1 MPNLMNIQARLL
13 DTPLMVEPSYLKAII
28 SAVQQRI
35 NVRSLRDVDGETLSE
50 EELAL
55 EAQMYRAGNPSRENR
70 PYQVKNGT
78 AIIQV
83 AGSLV
88 NKSGYLRPYSGMTGY
103 DGIRANLQIAKE
115 DEDVDNKAV
124 LVLDSGG
131 GEVSGCFDLCDHIH
145 SLVQSG
151 MEITALV
158 DDRACSACYAIASA
172 CSKILIS
179 ETSTVGS
186 IGVVTGHVSR
196 EKQLEDAGVK
206 VTLITAGDHK
216 ADGNPYQDL
225 PQEVFDRIQ
234 ANITSIYDMFT
245 TRVANFRNMS
255 VESVIETQ
263 ALTYMGSKAVEI
275 GLADEVVSVSQY
287 LENLSLSGDSN
298 STVNLE
304 SNMADE
310 NTPAV
315 DPKAVVADERKR
327 MKAITA
333 SEHAEG
339 REQLAQHLAYD
350 TDMTVEAAE
359 NVLKASPKAQTVTE
373 QPAEQASEQGADF
386 NKAMASHSAEEAG
399 SDEINAEEDKPT
411 NGLDSTLKALGM

>member
-1 MPNLMNIQARLL
+1 MPNLVNIQARIL
-13 DTPLMVEPSYLKAII
+13 DRPLMVEPSYLKAVI
-28 SAVQQRI
+28 SAVQNRI
-35 NVRSLRDVDGETLSE
+35 GIKQLQDINGEVLSE

-55 EAQMYRAGNPSRENR
+55 EAQMYRDGNPSRESR

-78 AIIQV
+78 AMIHV

-103 DGIRANLQIAKE
+103 DGIRANLQMAKK
-115 DEDVDNKAV
+115 DEDVLNKAV
-124 LVLDSGG
+124 LILDSGG
-131 GEVSGCFDLCDHIH
+131 GEVSGCFDLCDYIAK
-145 SLVQSG
+145 LVQEG

-186 IGVVTGHVSR
+186 IGVVTGHISR

-225 PQEVFDRIQ
+225 PKEVYDRIE
-234 ANITSIYDMFT
+234 AKIGNIYNMFT
-245 TRVANFRNMS
+245 SRVASFRNMS
-255 VESVIETQ
+255 VESVINTQ
-263 ALTYMGSKAVEI
+263 ALTYMGKEAVEI

-298 STVNLE
+298 STINLE

-310 NTPAV
+310 NTGTV
-315 DPKAVVADERKR
+315 DAKAVVAEERKR

-350 TDMTVEAAE
+350 TEMTVEAAE
-359 NVLKASPKAQTVTE
+359 NVLKAAPKAQTAPE
-373 QPAEQASEQGADF
+373 APAEEASEQGTDF
-386 NKAMASHSAEEAG
+386 NQAMSQHSAEEAG
-399 SDEINAEEDKPT
+399 SDDVEAE
-411 NGLDSTLKALGM
+411 DSTPKNSMDEVLKMMGR